1 MRDVV
6 RRIGAISVFDDG
18 TIRAMSTRAASPTS
32 PVSPALPPAT
42 QVAASAADAEGA
54 ADAAAAV
61 DIGTGTGI
69 AGEIADEVAERT
81 RAWFAVH
88 RRDLPWRAPEA
99 GAWAVMVSEFMLQ
112 QTPVVRV
119 LPVYEAWITRWPTPA
134 ALAAEEAGEAVRA
147 WGRLGYP
154 RRALRLHAAAVAI
167 VEQHSGVVPDDYAAL
182 RTLPGVGEY
191 TAAAIASFAYG
202 RRAAVLDTNVRRV
215 LARAFS
221 GVEFPADSLT
231 AAERALAET
240 VLPQTDEDAAAWAAA
255 SMELGALVCTAK
267 TPKCAQCP
275 ILELCAWHGLGRPAH
290 DGPPRRGQTYAGTD
304 RQARGRLLAVLRDAR
319 HPVDESAFEPVWR
332 PDEQRERALAGLL
345 ADGLAVK
352 LPDGRY
358 RLP

>member
-1 MRDVV
+1 MPSQTAPSTVV
-6 RRIGAISVFDDG
+6 PAPQ
-18 TIRAMSTRAASPTS
+18 TMPTTS
-32 PVSPALPPAT
+32 
-42 QVAASAADAEGA
+42 
-54 ADAAAAV
+54 
-61 DIGTGTGI
+61 
-69 AGEIADEVAERT
+69 GERADEVTERT

-88 RRDLPWRAPEA
+88 RRDLPWREPAA
-99 GAWAVMVSEFMLQ
+99 GAWGVMVSEFMLQ

-119 LPVYEAWITRWPTPA
+119 LPVYETWIARWPTPA
-134 ALAAEEAGEAVRA
+134 SLAAEEPGEAVRA

-154 RRALRLHAAAVAI
+154 RRALRLHAAATAI
-167 VEQHSGVVPDDYAAL
+167 VEQHCGAVPADYADL
-182 RTLPGVGEY
+182 RALPGVGEY

-231 AAERALAET
+231 AAERSLAET
-240 VLPQTDEDAAAWAAA
+240 VLPREEDDAAAWAAA

-267 TPKCAQCP
+267 TPKCVQCP
-275 ILELCAWHGLGRPAH
+275 IIELCAWRAAGHPAH
-290 DGPPRRGQTYAGTD
+290 DGPPRRAQTYAGTD
-304 RQARGRLLAVLRDAR
+304 RQARGRLLAVLRESTR
-319 HPVDESAFEPVWR
+319 PVDEAAFEPAWHAT
-332 PDEQRERALAGLL
+332 EQRERALAGLL